1 MRLHAY
7 RHFDGAVELVADH
20 ALVYCPA
27 FGAAD
32 LGSADVDLARF
43 SPAVILGIGLD
54 ARALA
59 RGQDAL
65 VVEHALALRDGSS

>member
-54 ARALA
+54 AR
-59 RGQDAL
+59 GQDAL